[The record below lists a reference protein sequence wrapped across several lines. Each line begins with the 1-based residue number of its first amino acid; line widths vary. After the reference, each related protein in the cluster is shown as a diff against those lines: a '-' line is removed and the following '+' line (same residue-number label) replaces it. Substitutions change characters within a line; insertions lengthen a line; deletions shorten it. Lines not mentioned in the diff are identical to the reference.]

1 MHEPLAEEQSAQSCF
16 LCAIDPHV
24 CAVERLEGR
33 IVAVGERELDG
44 ETLPWVTLQVGESY
58 ASIILT
64 RDYREL
70 IKSLRVLGK
79 SLERCHLS
87 LRVYHLPSPARTT
100 MHGERSVE
108 RYRANVYTLAVLEP
122 ETILNITDLNQ
133 AEYCARQYLL
143 GRLAPSGT
151 SPAALR
157 GNLVH
162 TCFKELLKEQDRS
175 RHTRGQGQHGQ
186 EEPLDTLQ
194 RHLESELTR
203 VRIDLALLNTSAEEM
218 RAEVAPHL
226 ASLANWFNR
235 QRTTL
240 WDLPTEDDA
249 EDAEARSENMVRAE
263 TFLLAPEIGLRGRLD
278 LLWQQNGRR
287 RLLELKT
294 GGASGSLPRSAHK
307 WQVQGY
313 HALLMVRRESRM
325 KKALATLLYSGTPQE
340 AQDFGIPFTIRQLQR
355 VNATRNTLVLSHVTG
370 VPPAPPGVSRCTKCA
385 MLDQCSRVSDLL
397 DWEPPHLP
405 ESEAETAGGEDS
417 SASTRNTPDIQAGGK
432 EDAFVSSLNPSAT
445 QMSGDEDHSSAS
457 SLDVPAMQISPRLRS
472 DTSTELT
479 PDDREFF
486 ALYYRLLQ
494 QEGREIEQ
502 QQAQL
507 WQTPVAARVERGSA
521 ISDLIP
527 LGEPVSTEQGEWQ
540 QTFRCLNTSEL
551 REGDEIL
558 LSDGNP
564 VTGEVVTGTI
574 LGVSSEQ
581 VRVWTPELIARPSL
595 LDRYDT
601 SIVHVRTLQNLLRW
615 LQADEHLRGL
625 VSGTLTPRFARRQ
638 IVPRPDFND
647 EQNLAVARALQMRD
661 YLLVHGPPGTGK
673 TSVIA
678 EIVKRLCQ
686 RGERVLLAG
695 FTNQAVDNMLQ
706 RLNREGFH
714 DYIRLGH
721 ERSVDEAVRPR
732 LLQVLSQAPAPGAT
746 SLGSSEIR
754 EIVRRSPVVASTTAT
769 WSSDK
774 YAPLPPALRDVSEGA
789 LFQFDV
795 ALIDEAG
802 QLTIPAIL
810 GALRFA
816 RRFILVGDEKQL
828 PPLVLDKAAGAQGL
842 AVSLFDRLK
851 QLDEERQQTSK
862 QTTTSACVPLRVQYR
877 MHEIISNFASSTFYH
892 NQLRAHYAVAR
903 RRLQL
908 LNPLPGGVPV
918 HGAVLQVLRADR
930 PMTFLDVQARAST
943 FEVKMSNAEARVV
956 REIIAALLARGVA
969 EDEIGVIAPYR
980 AQVANLRRHL
990 FSDDASAGWT
1000 ALPIKTPLSIDT
1012 VDRFQG
1018 GERSVIIISF
1028 ATSTTPPVGSQ
1039 LREHLTNAH
1048 RLNVALTRAQR
1059 KLILVGN
1066 TSALA
1071 DMELFQRLLA
1081 YCREQRTLFSYTTG
1095 PQEI

>member
-1 MHEPLAEEQSAQSCF
+1 MAIHEPLIDPQPARACF
-16 LCAIDPHV
+16 LCALDARA
-24 CAVERLEGR
+24 CGVEQLEGMV
-33 IVAVGERELDG
+33 IAVGETELEG
-44 ETLPWVTLQVGESY
+44 EKQPWVTLQVGETY

-64 RDYREL
+64 RYDRGL
-70 IKSLRVLGK
+70 IKGLRALGRA
-79 SLERCHLS
+79 LERRKLT
-87 LRVYHLPSPARTT
+87 LRLYHLPPALGTT
-100 MHGERSVE
+100 THGERSVE
-108 RYRANVYTLAVLEP
+108 RYRANVYTLTVLAP

-143 GRLAPSGT
+143 GRLAPSG
-151 SPAALR
+151 SSSAALR

-162 TCFKELLKEQDRS
+162 ACFKELLKEQNRGH
-175 RHTRGQGQHGQ
+175 HTRGRERQ
-186 EEPLDTLQ
+186 EEPMAILQ
-194 RHLESELTR
+194 RHLEGELEQAR
-203 VRIDLALLNTSAEEM
+203 VDLALLNTSAEEM
-218 RAEVAPHL
+218 RAEVLPHL
-226 ASLANWFNR
+226 ASLANWFNK

-240 WDLPTEDDA
+240 WDLPMDNDVEDNVASD
-249 EDAEARSENMVRAE
+249 ESLVRAE

-313 HALLMVRRESRM
+313 HALLAVRRESRM

-340 AQDFGIPFTIRQLQR
+340 AQDFGIPFTIRQLQQ
-355 VNATRNTLVLSHVTG
+355 VNATRNTLILSHVTG
-370 VPPAPPGVSRCTKCA
+370 VPPAPPGISRCTKCA
-385 MLDQCSRVSDLL
+385 MLEQCTRVSDLL
-397 DWEPPHLP
+397 GWEPPHLP
-405 ESEAETAGGEDS
+405 EPEAEADS
-417 SASTRNTPDIQAGGK
+417 AEGAPGAQDGPRPEQTLFPALMTS
-432 EDAFVSSLNPSAT
+432 PSAR
-445 QMSGDEDHSSAS
+445 QAS
-457 SLDVPAMQISPRLRS
+457 LQPYAPVLP
-472 DTSTELT
+472 ELT
-479 PDDREFF
+479 PADREFF

-494 QEGREIEQ
+494 QEGHEIER

-507 WQTPVAARVERGSA
+507 WQTPVDARVERGSA
-521 ISDLIP
+521 LGGLIP
-527 LGEPVSTEQGEWQ
+527 LGEPVATAQGEWQ
-540 QTFRCLNTSEL
+540 QEFRCLNTSEL

-564 VTGEVVTGTI
+564 VTGEVVTGMI
-574 LGVSSEQ
+574 LSISSEQ
-581 VRVWTPELIARPSL
+581 VNVWTPELIAHPAL

-601 SIVHVRTLQNLLRW
+601 SIVHVRTVQNLLRW
-615 LQADEHLRGL
+615 LQADERLRAL
-625 VSGTLTPRFARRQ
+625 VSGTLAPRFTQAQ
-638 IVPRPDFND
+638 VTPRPDFND
-647 EQNLAVARALQMRD
+647 EQNLAVTRALQMRD

-678 EIVKRLCQ
+678 EIVKRLCE

-706 RLNREGFH
+706 RLEREGFH

-721 ERSVDEAVRPR
+721 ERSVSESVRPR
-732 LLQVLSQAPAPGAT
+732 LLQVLSTSRTPGGVVQSTA
-746 SLGSSEIR
+746 EIR
-754 EIVRRSPVVASTTAT
+754 ELLRRSPIVASTTAT

-774 YAPLPPALRDVSEGA
+774 YAPPSLLVPEGSESA

-828 PPLVLDKAAGAQGL
+828 PPLVLDKAAGEQGL
-842 AVSLFDRLK
+842 AVSLFGQLK
-851 QLDEERQQTSK
+851 QAEEERQQAEAV
-862 QTTTSACVPLRVQYR
+862 SACVPLRVQYR
-877 MHEIISNFASSTFYH
+877 MHETISNFASRAFYH

-908 LNPLPGGVPV
+908 LTPLPGGEPI
-918 HGAVLQVLRADR
+918 HAAVLQSVRADL
-930 PMTFLDVQARAST
+930 PMTFLDVQARASR
-943 FEVKMSNAEARVV
+943 FEVKMNNAEARVV
-956 REIIAALLARGVA
+956 REVIAALLARGIPA
-969 EDEIGVIAPYR
+969 EEIGIIAPYR

-990 FSDDASAGWT
+990 FSDDASCDWT
-1000 ALPIKTPLSIDT
+1000 ALPLDTSLSIDT

-1018 GERSVIIISF
+1018 GERTVIILSF
-1028 ATSTTPPVGSQ
+1028 ATSTTPPAESQ
-1039 LREHLTNAH
+1039 LRAHLTDVH

-1066 TSALA
+1066 SSALA
-1071 DMELFQRLLA
+1071 ELELFQQLLL
-1081 YCREQRTLFSYTTG
+1081 YCREQHALFTYVA
-1095 PQEI
+1095 Q